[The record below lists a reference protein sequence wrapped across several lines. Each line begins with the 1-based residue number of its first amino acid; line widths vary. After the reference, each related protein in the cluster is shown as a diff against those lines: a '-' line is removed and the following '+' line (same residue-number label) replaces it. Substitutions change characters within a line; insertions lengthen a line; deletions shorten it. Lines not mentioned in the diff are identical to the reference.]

1 MTAEPVCCGPDDTAE
16 RAAHLMEQNDCGCI
30 PVVRDDRVVG
40 VITDRD
46 IAVRGVGHS
55 RSFDTRI
62 GELMTTSPRCC
73 GPDAELREVEQI
85 MSDNQIRR
93 VVIVDDEGCCVGI
106 VAQADLALAAKRD
119 PRVTDA
125 EVGRLVERISEP

>member
-1 MTAEPVCCGPDDTAE
+1 MKPDDSPRESRIKEAPVQVKEIMTAEPV
-16 RAAHLMEQNDCGCI
+16 
-30 PVVRDDRVVG
+30 
-40 VITDRD
+40 
-46 IAVRGVGHS
+46 
-55 RSFDTRI
+55 
-62 GELMTTSPRCC
+62 CC

-106 VAQADLALAAKRD
+106 VAQADLALAADRD